1 MSASPDNCFHL
12 TVEIVREIHAEAI
25 ARFGGSDGVRDSA
38 LLESAVAAPQ
48 ASFGGRSPYRDLTE
62 VAAAYLYYLCRNHPF
77 IDGNKRAALGSCI
90 VFIRLNGI
98 EPKPDG
104 PEWEELIL
112 AIASGKLDREQA
124 TIRLRELLPTG
135 KEIRGELGT
144 RARPARRSFSEGRQR
159 FRLRQQHYGGQAGSR
174 HSSSAMQGIGL
185 PVLFELRA
193 QWWPPAKAGGMPWT
207 CATCPEARTR

>member
-1 MSASPDNCFHL
+1 VSASPDNCFHL

-25 ARFGGSDGVRDSA
+25 ERFGGSDGVRDSA

-90 VFIRLNGI
+90 VFLRLNGV

-104 PEWEELIL
+104 PEWEELVL
-112 AIASGKLDREQA
+112 AIASGNLDREQA

-135 KEIRGELGT
+135 K
-144 RARPARRSFSEGRQR
+144 
-159 FRLRQQHYGGQAGSR
+159 
-174 HSSSAMQGIGL
+174 
-185 PVLFELRA
+185 
-193 QWWPPAKAGGMPWT
+193 
-207 CATCPEARTR
+207 